1 MKTKSTLLLA
11 LALGLT
17 SFSTASAGL
26 ITDPLGI
33 RQPTAPVAAAM
44 PFVSG
49 GAHPTS
55 ANAST
60 PWVVAPPITYPA
72 YRPPLTV
79 SEGPLP
85 VDVSQLGQLN
95 ARDPQA
101 TGFVPSII
109 ETGWMDTR
117 YPHEKHAV
125 KQPDPL
131 PSQEILPFDAA
142 TSGQV
147 VKVHEWLN
155 QIVEETDGDEPIR
168 LSDLFLNPEFF
179 AAAHAAGP
187 EADALRGQIDW
198 LMLSGMIL
206 GFDGM
211 DGSDDLRGS
220 DDPDEIAAQ
229 TKPAENGFVFG
240 TTAYIKEP
248 ATDGFVFGTTSYAK
262 QPQANGFV
270 FGTTTYL
277 KEPAADGFVFGT
289 TSYAK
294 EPATNGFIYGQ
305 TAYVK
310 GLPAED
316 GFIFGTRTYLAG
328 DSQDH
333 NPDVAND

>member
-11 LALGLT
+11 LSLGFASL
-17 SFSTASAGL
+17 STASAGL

-131 PSQEILPFDAA
+131 PSQETLPFDAA

-147 VKVHEWLN
+147 VKAHEWLN

-211 DGSDDLRGS
+211 DGSDDLFGGGG
-220 DDPDEIAAQ
+220 DDEVNPQ
-229 TKPAENGFVFG
+229 
-240 TTAYIKEP
+240 TTAP
-248 ATDGFVFGTTSYAK
+248 ASNGIILGGPGGDNIILGGPGGDNIILGGPGGDNIILGGPGGDNIILGGPGGDNLIPVGTFVVPPA
-262 QPQANGFV
+262 
-270 FGTTTYL
+270 L
-277 KEPAADGFVFGT
+277 K
-289 TSYAK
+289 
-294 EPATNGFIYGQ
+294 
-305 TAYVK
+305 
-310 GLPAED
+310 
-316 GFIFGTRTYLAG
+316 
-328 DSQDH
+328 
-333 NPDVAND
+333 

>member
-1 MKTKSTLLLA
+1 
-11 LALGLT
+11 
-17 SFSTASAGL
+17 
-26 ITDPLGI
+26 
-33 RQPTAPVAAAM
+33 M

-198 LMLSGMIL
+198 LMLSGVIL

-211 DGSDDLRGS
+211 DGSDDIFGGGG
-220 DDPDEIAAQ
+220 DDEVSPQATAPASNGIILGGPGNDTIILGGPGNDTLAPYIQPSTIQPPVPGIILGGPGNDTIILGGPGNDTLAP
-229 TKPAENGFVFG
+229 KPTNGFVFG
-240 TTAYIKEP
+240 TN
-248 ATDGFVFGTTSYAK
+248 SS
-262 QPQANGFV
+262 
-270 FGTTTYL
+270 L
-277 KEPAADGFVFGT
+277 K
-289 TSYAK
+289 
-294 EPATNGFIYGQ
+294 
-305 TAYVK
+305 
-310 GLPAED
+310 
-316 GFIFGTRTYLAG
+316 
-328 DSQDH
+328 
-333 NPDVAND
+333 

>member
-1 MKTKSTLLLA
+1 MKTKSTLLLILAA
-11 LALGLT
+11 LSVL
-17 SFSTASAGL
+17 
-26 ITDPLGI
+26 
-33 RQPTAPVAAAM
+33 PVAGHAQLGSETGTLG
-44 PFVSG
+44 FII
-49 GAHPTS
+49 
-55 ANAST
+55 NA
-60 PWVVAPPITYPA
+60 PM
-72 YRPPLTV
+72 PPLDHPIHPGAPQPVLVPNHPSAPALPPVHRNTQAPAPSPSRALPAANVPAAAQFLAGVLADGKTV
-79 SEGPLP
+79 
-85 VDVSQLGQLN
+85 
-95 ARDPQA
+95 
-101 TGFVPSII
+101 
-109 ETGWMDTR
+109 
-117 YPHEKHAV
+117 
-125 KQPDPL
+125 
-131 PSQEILPFDAA
+131 
-142 TSGQV
+142 
-147 VKVHEWLN
+147 
-155 QIVEETDGDEPIR
+155 R

-179 AAAHAAGP
+179 ASAHAAGP

-248 ATDGFVFGTTSYAK
+248 ATDGFVFGATSYAK

-294 EPATNGFIYGQ
+294 EPTTNGFIYGQ